1 MLALHPNILEKNG
14 IQEFAVLPYSEFLK
28 VKEQLQD
35 FEDLKDL
42 RQAKLAEKNVEGMS
56 LSDAEKEWGL
66 KV

>member
-14 IQEFAVLPYSEFLK
+14 IQEFVVLPYDEFLK

-42 RQAKLAEKNVEGMS
+42 RPAKLGREKC
-56 LSDAEKEWGL
+56 
-66 KV
+66 